1 MATPTLKLDPQAKV
15 APLAP
20 IALAKLVTAADPAQS
35 LTLTFEDGI
44 VPTLL
49 LPNAAPVEGYLH
61 IIRELASHYAHLGLS
76 GTDKDQSAQVNL
88 YVSQGDNLAL
98 ADFQTA
104 TAIADDLDQHLALRT
119 FLVGHAVTAADVAI
133 WAAVR
138 ASSPVIGLVR
148 KGLHKHLQRWFNH
161 IDSLTPIS
169 DALVQLADAK
179 AEKFKN
185 KKTAAGFDLFLK
197 DAQQGQV
204 VTRFPPEPSGYLH
217 VGHAKAA
224 ILNQYFA
231 RQYNGKLIIRFD
243 DTNPSKEKEEFE
255 QSIIEDLALLGI
267 KGDAT
272 SHTSDYF
279 DKLYQLAIQMIQ
291 LGKAYA
297 DDTLQEQMRAERMNG
312 IPSKRRDA
320 SIEENMTRFADMST
334 GSADGRKW
342 CLRAKISYDDPNKA
356 MRDPVIYRCNPDVSH
371 HRTGT
376 TWKVYPTY
384 DFACPIVD
392 SIEGVTHALRTNE
405 YRDRNPQYYWML
417 DALNLRKVDIWDFGR
432 LNFVY
437 TLLSKRKLQWFVD
450 NGVVS
455 GWDDP
460 RFPTVRGIRRRGM
473 TIETIQEF
481 ILAQGPS
488 QQIINM
494 EWDNIW
500 TINKRIIDPVV
511 PRYTALDKEG
521 IVKVSVK
528 GAAKRHTKEMPRH
541 KKNPD
546 LGSKVTVFDEVVYVE
561 QADAR
566 SFGQGEEVTFMDWG
580 NVIVD
585 SKQTDAAGNVLS
597 IEATANLDGDFKKTK
612 KKVTWLAPS
621 AAADDHALVEV
632 NLLDFDYLITKK
644 KLEEEDNFADFV
656 TPNSEFRAVALADHN
671 VAALPQGAAI
681 QFERKGYYILD
692 RSAGKDGKPEF
703 IKIPDGKAA
712 TSASKVAPDADTE
725 AKKAAAAKARAEK
738 AAAKAK
744 KEQEKAEKKQ
754 KKALEKGDGVA
765 FVAGKLSAGVAAA
778 TAGLATAIAAR
789 NDQPTADEGTPSS
802 HFPEIIDTGK
812 GKINMYAAPVITTN
826 IATPATTK
834 MYAMNKIL

>member
-1 MATPTLKLDPQAKV
+1 MAAPTLKLDPQAKV

-44 VPTLL
+44 APTLL

-104 TAIADDLDQHLALRT
+104 SAIADSLDQHLALRT
-119 FLVGHAVTAADVAI
+119 FLVGHAVTAADVSI

-161 IDSLTPIS
+161 IDSLAPVS
-169 DALVQLADAK
+169 DALVALADAK

-291 LGKAYA
+291 SGKAYA
-297 DDTLQEQMRAERMNG
+297 DDTVQEQMRAERMDG
-312 IPSKRRDA
+312 IASKRRES
-320 SIEENMTRFADMST
+320 SIEESMTRFAEMST
-334 GSADGRKW
+334 GSAEGRKW
-342 CLRAKISYDDPNKA
+342 CLRAKISYEDPNKA

-511 PRYTALDKEG
+511 PRYVALDKEG
-521 IVKVSVK
+521 LVKVTVK
-528 GAAKRHTKEMPRH
+528 GAPKRHTKELPRH

-546 LGSKVTVFDEVVYVE
+546 LGNKVTVFDEVVYVE
-561 QADAR
+561 QVDAR
-566 SFGQGEEVTFMDWG
+566 SFDQSEEVTFMDWG
-580 NVIVD
+580 NVIID
-585 SKQTDAAGNVLS
+585 SKESDAAGNVLS
-597 IEATANLDGDFKKTK
+597 ISATAHLDGDFKKTK
-612 KKVTWLAPS
+612 KKVTWLAANPS
-621 AAADDHALVEV
+621 TTEALIEV
-632 NLLDFDYLITKK
+632 DLLDFDYLISKK

-656 TPNSEFRAVALADHN
+656 TPNSEFRSVALADHN
-671 VAALPQGAAI
+671 VAALKQGDAI
-681 QFERKGYYILD
+681 QFERKGYFILD
-692 RSAGKDGKPEF
+692 RLQGKDGRMEF
-703 IKIPDGKAA
+703 IKIPDGKQA
-712 TSASKVAPDADTE
+712 SSSSKVAPDADVE
-725 AKKAAAAKARAEK
+725 AKKQAAQKARAEK

-744 KEQEKAEKKQ
+744 KEQEKAAKKQ
-754 KKALEKGDGVA
+754 KKALEHGDGVQY
-765 FVAGKLSAGVAAA
+765 VAGAVSAGVAAA
-778 TAGLATAIAAR
+778 TAGLATAIAGRKEAKV
-789 NDQPTADEGTPSS
+789 EGSEVGSS

-812 GKINMYAAPVITTN
+812 GKINMYEAPVITTN
-826 IATPATTK
+826 IPTPVETK
-834 MYAMNKIL
+834 MYSMNKIL